1 MRGELLGAGHW
12 LNGLFLN
19 RVISEA
25 AETHHQST
33 LRRLS
38 VPVAGSVALAGL
50 KQREDASGVPPAAV
64 RIVVQASVLTF
75 PRDIRY
81 TRTK

>member
-38 VPVAGSVALAGL
+38 EPVAGSAALAGL
-50 KQREDASGVPPAAV
+50 KQREDAS
-64 RIVVQASVLTF
+64 
-75 PRDIRY
+75 
-81 TRTK
+81 